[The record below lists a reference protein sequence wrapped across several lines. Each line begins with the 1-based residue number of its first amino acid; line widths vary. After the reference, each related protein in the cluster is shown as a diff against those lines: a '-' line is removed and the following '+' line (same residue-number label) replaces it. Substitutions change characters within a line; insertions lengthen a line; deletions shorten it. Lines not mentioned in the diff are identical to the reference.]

1 MSTFG
6 IDWKRTARRETGRPD
21 AETEQSDDEKL
32 PRRSYSLRA
41 LLPGPYVRDPKE

>member
-6 IDWKRTARRETGRPD
+6 IDWKRRGRRETGRPD
-21 AETEQSDDEKL
+21 AETEQSDDEKP

-41 LLPGPYVRDPKE
+41 LLPGPYVRYPKE